1 MGSLPKVTSSDVCRE
16 GSSAASISFHLEN
29 QGTDKR
35 RKIKP
40 KAESIDIMQIHPEN
54 KDYKRS
60 RIITFTHNTGNTA
73 VRFIPNCFIIALY
86 PEIKN
91 AKFQED
97 AGEDASADEK
107 RKWNG
112 MTPFEKIMKTV
123 PVLERDPTD
132 VAEVNFVEV
141 NKEVPDKYPRAFF
154 FNPITGSA
162 ANLISE
168 VEVLLDGQVVQVDRG
183 GFLSVTNT
191 LNRLFIPSDKRTE
204 IVGHPYVLHNEQDK
218 DMLGNDDFT
227 KFVFKHP
234 SYEYA
239 INELNAVAETN
250 GKQAVILQADLDG
263 VFPLSRPKNLGLEA
277 ISRCH
282 SGLNQHPLIPPH
294 TEITIRMRLEDPLHV
309 RIIDSG
315 INDLNFFDT
324 LDNQNGDKVPNSQS
338 FPFDDINFEILDISL
353 LLQKIRWDD
362 EKISKQLR
370 TGSVSYNFDQYIYR
384 AHALPSSQ
392 TITITKE
399 KIPAGTDLIYVA
411 FMKSNQLF
419 KDGRRQRSSDGSRF
433 VFPPKMTHIHFRLN
447 GNSILFEN
455 GLHITRNT
463 AHSDTDA
470 MLFYS
475 YLLNRNLT
483 TDSFESFFP
492 VSPHLGYKNAF
503 PLDLT
508 PFQMDKPGDLTIE
521 CRFATGSPSDY
532 YIVMFMPQSVTISKS
547 SPTSIWET
555 TATIS

>member
-1 MGSLPKVTSSDVCRE
+1 MGSIPKITSSDVCRE

-35 RKIKP
+35 KKIKP

-60 RIITFTHNTGNTA
+60 RIITFTHNTGNNA
-73 VRFIPNCFIIALY
+73 VRFIPNCFIATLY

-91 AKFQED
+91 ADYLAD
-97 AGEDASADEK
+97 APDDAPADQK

-112 MTPFEKIMKTV
+112 MTPFEKIMKKQIF
-123 PVLERDPTD
+123 LESDPD
-132 VAEVNFVEV
+132 NAGQVVNVE
-141 NKEVPDKYPRAFF
+141 KDVPDKYPRAFF
-154 FNPITGSA
+154 FNPVTGSA

-168 VEVLLDGQVVQVDRG
+168 VEVLLDGQVVQVNRG
-183 GFLSVTNT
+183 GFLSITNT
-191 LNRLFIPSDKRTE
+191 LNRLFIPSDMRTE
-204 IVGHPYVLHNEQDK
+204 IVGHPFVLHNEQYK
-218 DMLGNDDFT
+218 NMLGTDDYT

-239 INELNAVAETN
+239 LNELNAVAEVG
-250 GKQAVILQADLDG
+250 GKQAIILQADLDG

-294 TEITIRMRLEDPLHV
+294 TELTIRMRLNDPLHLRV
-309 RIIDSG
+309 IDSG
-315 INDLNFFDT
+315 IDDSIFFKT
-324 LDNQNGDKVPNSQS
+324 LTTKDGDKVPDTDK
-338 FPFDDINFEILDISL
+338 FPFDDINFEIQDISL
-353 LLQKIRWDD
+353 LLQKVRWDD

-392 TITITKE
+392 TVTITKE
-399 KIPAGTDLIYVA
+399 KIPAGTGLIYVA

-419 KDGRRQRSSDGSRF
+419 KDGRMQRSSDGSRF
-433 VFPPKMTHIHFRLN
+433 AFPPKMTHIHFRLN
-447 GNSILFEN
+447 GGSILFDN
-455 GLHITRNT
+455 GLHISRNT
-463 AHSDTDA
+463 AHSDSDA

-483 TDSFESFFP
+483 TDSFDSFFP
-492 VSPHLGYKNAF
+492 VAPHLGYKNVF

-508 PFQMDKPGDLTIE
+508 SFQLEKPADLTLE

-532 YIVMFMPQSVTISKS
+532 YIVMFMPESVTISKA

>member
-1 MGSLPKVTSSDVCRE
+1 MGSMPKVTSMDVCRE
-16 GSSAASISFHLEN
+16 GSSAASISYHLEN
-29 QGTDKR
+29 QGTNKR
-35 RKIKP
+35 KKIKP

-60 RIITFTHNTGNTA
+60 RIITFTHNTGNNA
-73 VRFIPNCFIIALY
+73 VRFMPNCFIVTLY
-86 PEIKN
+86 PEVKN
-91 AKFQED
+91 ED
-97 AGEDASADEK
+97 FVADAAQDAPADQK

-112 MTPFEKIMKTV
+112 MTPFEKVMKKKKF
-123 PVLERDPTD
+123 LERDPTD
-132 VAEVNFVEV
+132 AASIIDVEKDVA
-141 NKEVPDKYPRAFF
+141 DKYPRAFF
-154 FNPITGSA
+154 YNPVTGSA

-183 GFLSVTNT
+183 GFLSITNT
-191 LNRLFIPSDKRTE
+191 LNRLFIPSEKRTE
-204 IVGHPYVLHNEQDK
+204 IVGHPHVLHNEEDK
-218 DMLGNDDFT
+218 DMLGTDDYT
-227 KFVFKHP
+227 KFLFQQR
-234 SYEYA
+234 SYRFA
-239 INELNAVAETN
+239 LNELNAVAKVA

-282 SGLNQHPLIPPH
+282 SGLNQHPMIPPH
-294 TEITIRMRLEDPLHV
+294 TELTIRMRLNDPLHLRV
-309 RIIDSG
+309 IDSG
-315 INDLNFFDT
+315 IDDSIFFNTTDT
-324 LDNQNGDKVPNSQS
+324 DTVPTTDI
-338 FPFDDINFEILDISL
+338 FPTEKINFEILDISL

-384 AHALPSSQ
+384 AHALPASQ
-392 TITITKE
+392 TVTITKE
-399 KIPAGTDLIYVA
+399 KIPAGTGLIYVA

-419 KDGRRQRSSDGSRF
+419 KDGRMQRSSDGSRF
-433 VFPPKMTHIHFRLN
+433 AFPPKMTHIHFRLN

-455 GLHITRNT
+455 GLHISRNT

-475 YLLNRNLT
+475 YLLKRNLT

-492 VSPHLGYKNAF
+492 VSPHLGYKCVF

-508 PFQMDKPGDLTIE
+508 PFQLDKPGDLTLE

-532 YIVMFMPQSVTISKS
+532 YIVMFMPESVTISKA
-547 SPTSIWET
+547 SPGSTWET
-555 TATIS
+555 TATVS